1 MDGNFP
7 IIPEKIMAGY
17 QWDFSDTDHAEYD
30 EKTFKGILTLE
41 RKRTERSKRPFMLLL
56 VTVSKIMASEN
67 GFDKCRLVIGCM
79 SHSIRDI
86 DVLGWYE
93 TDKVLGVIF
102 TEIGNSRKAS
112 DAILGRVKSNLGN
125 TIGAE
130 GMRDIELSVHF
141 FPEKYGSFDS
151 PIDLTLYPDI
161 KGNSTSHKSALF
173 VKRIIDIVGSLAA
186 LIIFSP
192 LFLFIA
198 AAIKLTSDGPVLFKQ
213 KRLGQYGKAFTF
225 LKFRSMY
232 VNNDSTI
239 HKKYVESLIK
249 AADAENG
256 NRDGNS
262 HAGNGQVYKI
272 QDDPRITT
280 IGRFLRRTSLDEFP
294 QFFNVLMGE
303 LSLVGPR
310 PPIPYEME
318 NYEIWHRRRI
328 FDMKPGLTGIW
339 QVEGRS
345 RTTFNEMVRLDLY
358 YMKNWSLWLDIKL
371 LCQTPWV
378 MLLAKGAH

>member
-7 IIPEKIMAGY
+7 IIPEKAMAGY
-17 QWDFSDTDHAEYD
+17 QWDFSDTEHVEYD

-41 RKRTERSKRPFMLLL
+41 RKRTERSKRPFMLML
-56 VTVSKIMASEN
+56 VTVAKLMA
-67 GFDKCRLVIGCM
+67 GDKGYEKGRLVVGCLG
-79 SHSIRDI
+79 HSIRDI

-93 TDKVLGVIF
+93 TDRVIGVIF
-102 TEIGNSRKAS
+102 TEIGTSRKAT
-112 DAILGRVKSNLGN
+112 DAILDRVKGNLGN
-125 TIGAE
+125 TIGVE
-130 GMRDIELSVHF
+130 GMRQIEIAAHF

-161 KGNSTSHKSALF
+161 KGNSASHRGALF
-173 VKRIIDIVGSLAA
+173 VKRVIDVVGSLLA
-186 LIIFSP
+186 IIVFSP
-192 LFLFIA
+192 IFIIAA
-198 AAIKLTSDGPVLFKQ
+198 AAIKYNSKGPVLFKQ

-232 VNNDSTI
+232 VNNDPTI
-239 HKKYVESLIK
+239 HKEYVEKLIK
-249 AADAENG
+249 AGGAENG
-256 NRDGNS
+256 STN
-262 HAGNGQVYKI
+262 GNGDSPDGQVFKI
-272 QDDPRITT
+272 QDDPRITKV
-280 IGRFLRRTSLDEFP
+280 GKFLRRTSLDEFP
-294 QFFNVLMGE
+294 QFFNVLKGD

-318 NYEIWHRRRI
+318 NYEVWHRRRI
-328 FDMKPGLTGIW
+328 YDMKPGLTGIW

-378 MLLAKGAH
+378 MLTSKGAY

>member
-7 IIPEKIMAGY
+7 IVPERVMAGY
-17 QWDFSDTDHAEYD
+17 QWDFCDTEHAEYD

-56 VTVSKIMASEN
+56 VTVSRMMASER
-67 GFDKCRLVIGCM
+67 GPEKCRLVVGCM
-79 SHSIRDI
+79 GHSIRDI

-93 TDKVLGVIF
+93 KDRVLGVIF

-112 DAILGRVKSNLGN
+112 DAILERVKNNLGN
-125 TIGAE
+125 TIGVD
-130 GMRDIELSVHF
+130 GMRLIEISVHL

-161 KGNSTSHKSALF
+161 KGHRASHRGALF
-173 VKRIIDIVGSLAA
+173 VKRIIDIVGSLVA
-186 LIIFSP
+186 LIVFSP
-192 LFLFIA
+192 LFLVIA
-198 AAIKLTSDGPVLFKQ
+198 STIKATSKGPVLFKQ
-213 KRLGQYGKAFTF
+213 QRLGQYGKAFTF

-232 VNNDSTI
+232 ANNDPTI
-239 HKKYVESLIK
+239 HREYVEKLIK
-249 AADAENG
+249 AAGVENG
-256 NRDGNS
+256 NSNGNS
-262 HAGNGQVYKI
+262 GGDKVYKI
-272 QDDPRITT
+272 RNDPRITR

-294 QFFNVLMGE
+294 QFFNVLKGD

-318 NYEIWHRRRI
+318 NYEAWHRRRI

-358 YMKNWSLWLDIKL
+358 YMRHWSLWLDIKL

-378 MLLAKGAH
+378 MLTNKGAY